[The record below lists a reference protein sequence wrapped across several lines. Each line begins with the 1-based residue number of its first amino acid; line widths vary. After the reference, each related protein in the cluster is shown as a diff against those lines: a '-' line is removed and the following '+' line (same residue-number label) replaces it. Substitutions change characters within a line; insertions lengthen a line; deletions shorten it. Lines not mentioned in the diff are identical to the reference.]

1 MTTIKHYDIIII
13 GSGISGL
20 YSAYKNPNKSILILE
35 KHKKQWIGGRM
46 SNELFYGTEIVTG
59 AGIGRKN
66 KDKLLMQLMKELD
79 IPFYESKFLP
89 HYAYNIEPVN
99 VKQIINLLKTEYN
112 KNHNIKKTFKQFA
125 KPILGVK
132 LYNQFLTYIGFTDY
146 ENEDIHDTLY
156 NYGMEDNF
164 NQFNMLEIPWK
175 ELVLALYNKIGPRKF
190 KFSSNVTSIEKYIH
204 QEEQEEQQQQQEQF
218 IIKVENGHGPS
229 YICNKVIL
237 ATTIT
242 SIQNLL
248 PHIPLYKKIHG
259 QPFVRVY
266 AKFSKQSIPFLN
278 KYIKDYTIVSRPLQ
292 KIIPMNSEKG
302 VYMIAYSDNESALY
316 LKDYLRNNEANC
328 DFFAKLVE
336 KSVGIPFGQLNIIAI
351 KDFYWPVGTHYYE
364 PLLSGMSREEFIFQ
378 AQHPEPG
385 LLVVGEVVSL
395 HQGWTEGALESVNAV
410 VTRKWIN
417 DRL

>member
-1 MTTIKHYDIIII
+1 MTSIKQYDIIII
-13 GSGISGL
+13 GTGISGL

-35 KHKKQWIGGRM
+35 KYKKQWIGGRM
-46 SNELFYGTEIVTG
+46 SNEYFYGTEIVTG

-66 KDKLLMQLMKELD
+66 KDKLLIQLMKELD
-79 IPFYESKFLP
+79 IPFYESKFSP
-89 HYAYNIEPVN
+89 HYAYNIEHVD
-99 VKQIINLLKTEYN
+99 VKQILYLLKTAYN
-112 KNHNIKKTFKQFA
+112 KNPTKKTFKQFA

-156 NYGMEDNF
+156 NYGMEDNYT
-164 NQFNMLEIPWK
+164 QFNILEIPWK
-175 ELVLALYNKIGPRKF
+175 ELVLKLYNKIGPKKF
-190 KFSSNVTSIEKYIH
+190 KFSSNVTSIEKYKDL
-204 QEEQEEQQQQQEQF
+204 EQEKF
-218 IIKVENGHGPS
+218 IINIENGPS

-242 SIQNLL
+242 SIQKLL
-248 PHIPLYKKIHG
+248 PHISLYKKIHS
-259 QPFVRVY
+259 QPFLRVY
-266 AKFSKQSIPFLN
+266 AKFSKQSLPFLN
-278 KYIKDYTIVSRPLQ
+278 KYVKDYTIVSRPLQ

-316 LKDYLRNNEANC
+316 LKKYLINNEANC

-336 KSVGIPFGQLNIIAI
+336 KSIGIPFGQLNIIAI

-364 PLLSGMSREEFIFQ
+364 PLSGISREEFIFK

-410 VTRKWIN
+410 IN
-417 DRL
+417 